1 MTKNQII
8 NELKTALDT
17 KRQQAQIEADNFVQS
32 LCEDAEFKS
41 LYTAYNQGKIDMI
54 KAKFSPDKQALDQAS
69 KNFTALEKQY
79 KQYISSHNIDVRR
92 MEPNYECSI
101 CNDTGVVNGRLC
113 TCLKKEL
120 NLRLSEQNKQ
130 YKFKTFAD
138 CTPNLPANLKKIYEI
153 TSAWCE
159 KYPNS
164 HILSVNMLGG
174 TGTGK
179 TFLLECMASR
189 LIERGFN
196 VLFTSAFSL
205 NEECRKYHFS
215 LPSLVND
222 FMDCD
227 VLIIDDLGTEPVLK
241 NITIEYLFNIINTR
255 QRRYKPTLLSS
266 NFSPEDI
273 LNHYGERIYSRLA
286 NKLTSLNLEFNGI
299 DMRKD
304 Y

>member
-8 NELKTALDT
+8 NELKISLDT
-17 KRQQAQIEADNFVQS
+17 KRQQAQIEADNFVQE
-32 LCEDAEFKS
+32 LCKDAEFKS
-41 LYTAYNQGKIDMI
+41 LYTAYNQGKIDVI
-54 KAKFSPDKQALDQAS
+54 KAKFSPNKQAFADTQS
-69 KNFTALEKQY
+69 KFAEVEKQY
-79 KQYISSHNIDVRR
+79 KQYIASHNIDIRR
-92 MEPNYECSI
+92 MEPDYECSL
-101 CNDTGVVNGRLC
+101 CNDTGVVNGKLC
-113 TCLKKEL
+113 ACLKKEL

-138 CTPNLPANLKKIYEI
+138 CTPTLPENLKKIYELA
-153 TSAWCE
+153 SSWCE

-164 HILSVNMLGG
+164 HILNVNMLGG

-196 VLFTSAFSL
+196 VMFTSAFSL

-241 NITIEYLFNIINTR
+241 NITIEYLFNIVNTR
-255 QRRYKPTLLSS
+255 QRRYKPTLISS
-266 NFSPEDI
+266 NLSIDDI
-273 LNHYGERIYSRLA
+273 INRYDDRIYSRLA
-286 NKLTSLNLEFNGI
+286 NKLSSLNLEFNGI
-299 DMRKD
+299 DMRKNF
-304 Y
+304 

>member
-8 NELKTALDT
+8 NELKMALDT
-17 KRQQAQIEADNFVQS
+17 KRQQAQIEADNFVQE
-32 LCEDAEFKS
+32 LCKDGEFNA

-54 KAKFSPDKQALDQAS
+54 KAKFSPDKQALALAS
-69 KNFTALEKQY
+69 EKFSAVEKQY

-92 MEPNYECSI
+92 MEPNYECSV

-130 YKFKTFAD
+130 YKFRTFAD
-138 CTPNLPANLKKIYEI
+138 CTANLPANLTQIY
-153 TSAWCE
+153 SLASSWCE

-164 HILSVNMLGG
+164 HILNMNMLGG

-196 VLFTSAFSL
+196 VMFTSAFSL

-266 NFSPEDI
+266 NLSPEDL
-273 LNHYGERIYSRLA
+273 LNRYDDRIYSRLA
-286 NKLTSLNLEFNGI
+286 NKLIALTIEFNGI
-299 DMRKD
+299 DMRKNF
-304 Y
+304 

>member
-8 NELKTALDT
+8 NELKIALDT
-17 KRQQAQIEADNFVQS
+17 KRQQAQILADNYIQE
-32 LCEDAEFKS
+32 LCKDENFKS
-41 LYTAYNQGKIDMI
+41 LYTSYNQCKIDII
-54 KAKFSPDKQALDQAS
+54 KAKFYQNKQLLLDATARFEKAEKDY
-69 KNFTALEKQY
+69 KN
-79 KQYISSHNIDVRR
+79 YISSHNIDVRK
-92 MEPNYECSI
+92 MEPSYECSV

-113 TCLKKEL
+113 DCLKKRL
-120 NLRLSEQNKQ
+120 NMRLSEQNKQ
-130 YKFKTFAD
+130 YKFKTFD
-138 CTPNLPANLKKIYEI
+138 ECSPNLPENLQKIHSLAK
-153 TSAWCE
+153 TWCE

-164 HILSVNMLGG
+164 HILNMNMLGG

-196 VLFTSAFSL
+196 VVFTSAFSL

-215 LPSLVND
+215 LPSRVND

-227 VLIIDDLGTEPVLK
+227 VLIIDDLGSEPILK

-255 QRRYKPTLLSS
+255 QRRYKPTLISTNL
-266 NFSPEDI
+266 SPENI
-273 LNHYGERIYSRLA
+273 LNRYDERIYSRLA
-286 NKLTSLNLEFNGI
+286 NKLVCLNLEFTGI
-299 DMRKD
+299 DMRKN

>member
-8 NELKTALDT
+8 NELKIALDT
-17 KRQQAQIEADNFVQS
+17 KRQQAQITADNYIQE
-32 LCEDAEFKS
+32 LCKDETFKS
-41 LYTAYNQGKIDMI
+41 LYTSYNQSKIDMI
-54 KAKFSPDKQALDQAS
+54 KAKFSKNKQALQDATDCFQ
-69 KNFTALEKQY
+69 KIENQY
-79 KQYISSHNIDVRR
+79 KNYISTHNIDVRR

-101 CNDTGVVNGRLC
+101 CNDTGTVNGRLC
-113 TCLKKEL
+113 SCLRKEL

-130 YKFKTFAD
+130 YQFKTFAECSPTLPD
-138 CTPNLPANLKKIYEI
+138 NLQKIYSLAK
-153 TSAWCE
+153 TWCE

-164 HILSVNMLGG
+164 HILNINMLGG

-196 VLFTSAFSL
+196 VIFTSAFNL

-215 LPSLVND
+215 LPSRVND

-227 VLIIDDLGTEPVLK
+227 VLIIDDLGSEPVLK

-255 QRRYKPTLLSS
+255 QRRYKPTLISTNL
-266 NFSPEDI
+266 SPENI
-273 LNHYGERIYSRLA
+273 LNRYDERIYSRIA
-286 NKLTSLNLEFNGI
+286 NKLISITCQFTGI
-299 DMRKD
+299 DMRKN